1 MKDGFIYD
9 GDLLLVDSAIEPKH
23 MDIVVAAI
31 NGEFTVKKLQL
42 HPQLALIM
50 ITINHI
56 KTIYIRFNHNNTDVI
71 KLDSYIISITE
82 DESMVMYNAEEFA
95 IEIANFKNLIDAVE
109 YVKWLCD

>member
-42 HPQLALIM
+42 HPQLA
-50 ITINHI
+50 N
-56 KTIYIRFNHNNTDVI
+56 FF
-71 KLDSYIISITE
+71 SITE

-95 IEIANFKNLIDAVE
+95 IEIAKFKNQIDAVE